1 MNNVID
7 PASLLAEIYNSTFD
21 YCIFTMDLDGRIC
34 TWNVGAE
41 RITGYSA
48 EETIGQDNAIIFLPE
63 DVARDEPRQEMRIAQ
78 TTGRAKDY
86 RWHRRKDGS
95 QFWAD
100 GVLTLIR
107 DASERPTGYLKIFR
121 DITDKKL
128 AEAELHRIANS
139 DLLTGLHNRYSFET
153 HAAELIAIA
162 TRSAQPIAMH
172 LIDLDFFKQV
182 NDKLG
187 HHAGDLLL
195 QQVARRMREV
205 LRESDFIARL
215 GGDEFIVLQ
224 PNLPSM
230 RAAADLAAKLNDVL
244 SRPFEIVNHE
254 VRISASIGI
263 AICPQDATDIDQ
275 LQKKADLALYRA
287 KEDGRRKFHF
297 STETLDSVTH
307 KRSSELA
314 ALRDALE
321 RNEFWIAYQPKVAS
335 HKGRTIG
342 MEALLRCSSPAF
354 SGYPTEDIINLA
366 LEAGLMKRLGFWILR
381 EACAQMRQWNEKG
394 LSNLIMCVNLS
405 AQELSDQ
412 ETPGYIDALI
422 AEMGLP
428 PKALEIEVTERQAL
442 DVEKYG
448 VPILNT
454 LRSRGIKIA
463 LDDFGTGYSALSYLR
478 DLPVTGVK
486 LDKSFLV
493 GIPHDIQGCA
503 VIKAVMDLAHA
514 LGLEIIAEGVETE
527 EQAAFLKEFNCT
539 ALQGFLISQPLSAI
553 EMTTWLEH
561 EVRTVH

>member
-1 MNNVID
+1 
-7 PASLLAEIYNSTFD
+7 
-21 YCIFTMDLDGRIC
+21 
-34 TWNVGAE
+34 
-41 RITGYSA
+41 
-48 EETIGQDNAIIFLPE
+48 
-63 DVARDEPRQEMRIAQ
+63 
-78 TTGRAKDY
+78 
-86 RWHRRKDGS
+86 
-95 QFWAD
+95 
-100 GVLTLIR
+100 
-107 DASERPTGYLKIFR
+107 
-121 DITDKKL
+121 
-128 AEAELHRIANS
+128 
-139 DLLTGLHNRYSFET
+139 
-153 HAAELIAIA
+153 
-162 TRSAQPIAMH
+162 MH

-182 NDKLG
+182 NDNLD

-195 QQVARRMREV
+195 QQVARRMREM

-275 LQKKADLALYRA
+275 LQKKGDLALYRA
-287 KEDGRRKFHF
+287 KEDGRGKFHF

-321 RNEFWIAYQPKVAS
+321 RNEFWIAYQPKVAL

-342 MEALLRCSSPAF
+342 MEALLRCSSPVF

-428 PKALEIEVTERQAL
+428 PKALEIELTERQAL

-553 EMTTWLEH
+553 EMTAWLER